1 MKDPSRMILLGA
13 MFLLLYVYF
22 ILVLLT
28 NEKCE
33 RAWKTGADSA
43 EDDILIVERY
53 RYANHAGWC
62 MLYEVVNELAVALM
76 KTMDNNEKKLG
87 TSLCGR

>member
-53 RYANHAGWC
+53 RYDATGMLIMLAGACFMRW
-62 MLYEVVNELAVALM
+62 
-76 KTMDNNEKKLG
+76 
-87 TSLCGR
+87 